1 MTRILMMLPL
11 VVLLSLNLAC
21 EPTVTGEAGR
31 ADSDVSLLE
40 GMGGTPDPGFARA
53 KAPRTFEFPRDHGPH
68 PEFATEWWYFTGNLR
83 SMRGE
88 RFGYQLTLFRIGL
101 EPGAAAEGSTWRA
114 HQLYMGHLAISD
126 IERQQHLSAERFSR
140 AAAGLAGAQANPL
153 RIWLGPWSI
162 NGSSE
167 QTFPLTLS
175 ASSNDFSIDLRLRAG
190 HKPLVLQGDRGL
202 SQKSAAA
209 GNASYYYSYTRLPTS
224 GKIRLQDRVIEV
236 EGNSW
241 FDREWSSSALASDQA
256 GWDWFSLQLENGQ
269 DLMFYQMR
277 GKDGQPQEFSQG
289 VLIDQQ
295 GRVQKLSLS
304 NTRLTAVDSWTS
316 PEGTQYPIGWQMQ
329 IPQHAINI
337 NIEAAIA
344 DQEMSHTVRYW
355 EGAITVSGSHDGVG
369 YLELSGYSNN

>member
-1 MTRILMMLPL
+1 MKQL
-11 VVLLSLNLAC
+11 VLLLSSALILGCSAPELDSTAANTL
-21 EPTVTGEAGR
+21 TVSST
-31 ADSDVSLLE
+31 
-40 GMGGTPDPGFARA
+40 MGATPDPGFARA
-53 KAPRTFEFPRDHGPH
+53 VSPRNFEFPADHAAH
-68 PEFATEWWYFTGNLR
+68 PEYATEWWYFTGNLQ
-83 SMRGE
+83 SIRGE

-101 EPGAAAEGSTWRA
+101 EPGAAAEDSTWRA
-114 HQLYMGHLAISD
+114 HQLYMGHIAISD

-140 AAAGLAGAQANPL
+140 AAAGLAGARTNPL

-167 QTFPLTLS
+167 QTFPLALS
-175 ASSNDFSIDLRLRAG
+175 ASSNNLSIDLRLRAG
-190 HKPLVLQGDRGL
+190 SKPLVLQGDRGL

-224 GKIRLQDRVIEV
+224 GKIRLEDRVIEV

-277 GKDGQPQEFSQG
+277 GKDGRPQEFSQG
-289 VLIDQQ
+289 VLVDQQ
-295 GRVQKLSLS
+295 GRVQKLSLD
-304 NTRLTAVDSWTS
+304 NTRLTAVDAWTS
-316 PEGTQYPIGWQMQ
+316 PEGSRYPIGWQMQ
-329 IPQHAINI
+329 IPQHAIDI

-355 EGAITVSGSHDGVG
+355 EGAVTVSGSHDGVG
-369 YLELSGYSNN
+369 YLELSGYSRN